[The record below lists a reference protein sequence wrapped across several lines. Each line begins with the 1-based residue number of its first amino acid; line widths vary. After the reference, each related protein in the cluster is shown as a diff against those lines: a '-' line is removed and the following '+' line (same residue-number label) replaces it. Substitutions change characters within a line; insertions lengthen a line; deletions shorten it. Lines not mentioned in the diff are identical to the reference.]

1 MTTPHTPPAPARP
14 RGLARLVR
22 DLFRPLR
29 ALGRRLGQPAE
40 VILNGVRLTL
50 EPGTSAEIRRLIYSE
65 RYERGEARCLLACLE
80 PEDVVLEVGAGRGY
94 LTTLAA
100 LRVGSDRVFSYE
112 ANPALLPLAARTFEL
127 NGVRPTLT
135 HAVLGDGAGTVPFF
149 VEEHYLSSSR
159 ARRSAEAQAVQV
171 AQLDANTELA
181 RHRPTVVIMDIE
193 GGESTLVPLLDWHG
207 VQKIVLEI
215 HPALLGP
222 ERTRA
227 VLEHLA
233 REGFEE
239 VRRLSSTRKKLLL
252 RR

>member
-1 MTTPHTPPAPARP
+1 LRV
-14 RGLARLVR
+14 LVR
-22 DLFRPLR
+22 RLR
-29 ALGRRLGQPAE
+29 APAE
-40 VILNGVRLTL
+40 VVLNGVRL
-50 EPGTSAEIRRLIYSE
+50 EVDAATSAEIRRLIYTE

-80 PEDVVLEVGAGRGY
+80 PGDVVLEVGTGRGY

-100 LRVGSDRVFSYE
+100 LRVGSERVFSYE
-112 ANPALLPLAARTFEL
+112 ANPALLPLAARTFAL
-127 NGVRPTLT
+127 NAVTPTPT
-135 HAVLGDGAGTVPFF
+135 HAVLGDGIGAVAFF

-159 ARRSAEAQAVQV
+159 DRRSDDAHAVLV
-171 AQLDANTELA
+171 AQLDARTELA

-193 GGESTLVPLLDWHG
+193 GGESTLVPLLDWGG